1 MLWAGLSVLVAGL
14 LVRTLV
20 AVGRHEICVPDAA
33 AQGQASAGRGAGG
46 RAGAGGRYQGV
57 SIPPEAGEY
66 DFLLANARAGRELG
80 LPDFVHLDQPIGI
93 LSYVRIAD
101 DVARRVPRGDLLD
114 WGCGW
119 GQMTYLLRR
128 RGFRVTAFDVGDPAV
143 ERPDIPLCRA
153 VQVVRSPDPTALP
166 FADGSFDD
174 VLSCGVLEHVA
185 EDVPGGDERSSLREL
200 RRVLRPGGRLL
211 IYQLPQLHAWQE
223 AVVRRAGLGTG
234 HRRRFTAAGIRG
246 LLRQEGFAVESL
258 RRTNLIPRNLTG
270 MPDRLRDAYSRLAPC
285 LIAAD
290 EVLSR
295 APGLEHVAGALE
307 VVARKE

>member
-1 MLWAGLSVLVAGL
+1 
-14 LVRTLV
+14 
-20 AVGRHEICVPDAA
+20 
-33 AQGQASAGRGAGG
+33 
-46 RAGAGGRYQGV
+46 
-57 SIPPEAGEY
+57 
-66 DFLLANARAGRELG
+66 
-80 LPDFVHLDQPIGI
+80 
-93 LSYVRIAD
+93 
-101 DVARRVPRGDLLD
+101 
-114 WGCGW
+114 
-119 GQMTYLLRR
+119 MTYLLRR
-128 RGFRVTAFDVGDPAV
+128 RGFRVTAFDVGDPAA

-153 VQVVRSPDPTALP
+153 VQVVRSPDPTTLP

-174 VLSCGVLEHVA
+174 VLGCGVLEHVA

-211 IYQLPQLHAWQE
+211 IYQLPQQYAWQE

-246 LLRQEGFAVESL
+246 LLRQEGFAVETL

-295 APGLEHVAGALE
+295 APGLAHVAGALE
-307 VVARKE
+307 VVARKV